1 MNDAENKIA
10 GFRFVP
16 HWQIESSEND
26 DAVLQFWERE
36 GALANDVKSRER
48 LRQVV
53 LDARDAD
60 GRVAGVSTAV
70 PMTLPRL
77 GQPTYYF
84 RCFVGKDWRK
94 TRLVLHLLNRTCDVL
109 EDFARRHD
117 FPCIG
122 VVLELENTRFGEA
135 LKRAWWPNTGFV
147 FIGKSQRGLDLRVK
161 YFRGAKLKPAKI

>member
-1 MNDAENKIA
+1 MNDAENKTA
-10 GFRFVP
+10 GFSFVP
-16 HWQIESSEND
+16 HWQIESTESD
-26 DAVLQFWERE
+26 DAVLQFWQRE
-36 GALANDVKSRER
+36 GALTNDVKTQER

-109 EDFARRHD
+109 EKFARRHD

-147 FIGKSQRGLDLRVK
+147 FIGKS
-161 YFRGAKLKPAKI
+161 